1 MAFCPNCGTAYEPG
15 AKFCRGCGQP
25 VSAPAAPQQPQYQ
38 PQQPVYQAPQYQQP
52 VYQTPQ
58 YQQPVHQA
66 PPYQHNPG
74 MVSQLPVDFAGM
86 KKQNTTALIL
96 CAAAFVLHILAFIH
110 LSLAQGIRYAPSA
123 YVTAVIRFALC
134 AIFPFLAM
142 RTAASRNAQSLKG
155 NRTGAV
161 IFMIVQA
168 TATAITLVSYLLMRY
183 MGIGELYTTISILT
197 NYIAGANVFSSLL
210 GALHSLRFIN
220 FYTVSNLLHFVSAA
234 LYWVCT
240 VLCMTAFNKKV
251 K

>member
-25 VSAPAAPQQPQYQ
+25 VSAPAAPTAPAVPLQPQY
-38 PQQPVYQAPQYQQP
+38 QQPVYQAPQYQQP
-52 VYQTPQ
+52 VY
-58 YQQPVHQA
+58 QA

-96 CAAAFVLHILAFIH
+96 CAVALVLQLAAFVV
-110 LSLAQGIRYAPSA
+110 LSLARGIRYAPTT
-123 YVTAVIRFALC
+123 YVTAVIRFAIC

-142 RTAASRNAQSLKG
+142 RTAAAGNAQSLKG
-155 NRTGAV
+155 NRSGV
-161 IFMIVQA
+161 MIFMIVQA
-168 TATAITLVSYLLMRY
+168 AAAAITMVGYILMRFVGMPEFY
-183 MGIGELYTTISILT
+183 NFFTTIGS
-197 NYIAGANVFSSLL
+197 YIAGANMLSGVLNVLNSIR
-210 GALHSLRFIN
+210 HIDI
-220 FYTVSNLLHFVSAA
+220 YTVVNLLHFVSAA

-240 VLCMTAFNKKV
+240 ILCISSFKKV